1 LGGEMPGL
9 KQVPHFLELFT
20 PIKIPGGVLLSH
32 SIDGLINQTI
42 DSQPAKQSLSFS
54 FPSSADTLPTHL
66 PSSMGGKMW
75 VAGKWKMG
83 KRELARKC
91 HVSGDVS
98 PCDLKIFASV
108 EAKIVNNNKRF
119 IGAALTTISR

>member
-66 PSSMGGKMW
+66 PSSMGGKCGW
-75 VAGKWKMG
+75 LENGKWG
-83 KRELARKC
+83 KESLLENATCLAMCR
-91 HVSGDVS
+91 HA
-98 PCDLKIFASV
+98 I
-108 EAKIVNNNKRF
+108 
-119 IGAALTTISR
+119 